1 MNILFDFVHPADVN
15 LFKQAILILKEQGH
29 HVILT
34 LRKRGALQRIAE
46 SEFPGFKIIIIG
58 SHQKK
63 LISKIFAFIG
73 REFAFFQF
81 LRKQNVNVAVCQG
94 VTFGFSCKILRIPL
108 IHHDDDHEYRFTYLL
123 GKYLASKDIMP
134 DFMPV
139 TGSNFVKYRGFK
151 EIAYLHPD
159 YFNPDTKSLNF
170 YKLVPYKYVFIR
182 EIANVSV
189 NYQGRLS
196 FLNDILIYLEKKGL
210 KAVLSLEDKSNI
222 EFYKKH
228 SIVLSEP
235 ITDLYSLM
243 YYSHFIISSGDTMA
257 RESSLMGVPC
267 IYTGGRSMSVN
278 DVLIDMGMMFKID
291 DLEVIK
297 NQINILSDDRNNES
311 MRSKMHD
318 YVKLNYDDLN
328 KILVEQIVSFKK

>member
-1 MNILFDFVHPADVN
+1 MNILFDLVHPADVN
-15 LFKQAILILKEQGH
+15 LFKQSILILKEKGH
-29 HVILT
+29 NVILT

-46 SEFPGFKIIIIG
+46 SEFPGFKIIIMG

-63 LISKIFAFIG
+63 LGSKIFAFIG
-73 REFAFFQF
+73 REFSFFQL
-81 LRKQNVNVAVCQG
+81 LRKQKVNVAVCQG
-94 VTFGFSCKILRIPL
+94 VTFGFSCKILGIPL
-108 IHHDDDHEYRFTYLL
+108 IHHDDDHEYRFTFLL
-123 GKYLASKDIMP
+123 GKYLSTKDIMP

-139 TGSNFVKYRGFK
+139 NGSNFVKYRGFK

-159 YFNPDTKSLNF
+159 YFKPNPDSLKF
-170 YKLVPYKYVFIR
+170 HDLIPFKYVFIR

-196 FLNDILIYLEKKGL
+196 FLNEILIYLEEKGL

-222 EFYKKH
+222 SFYEKH
-228 SIVLSEP
+228 SIVLKEP

-278 DVLIDMGMMFKID
+278 DVLIDMGVMFKID
-291 DLEVIK
+291 DLGAIK
-297 NQINILSDDRNNES
+297 RQIDKLCDNGNDNELRANMS
-311 MRSKMHD
+311 N

-328 KILVEQIVSFKK
+328 KIMLEQINDIKN